1 MFTTHDAFCF
11 LLGVGVKTVIQ
22 PPKPNVP
29 PPSDEQFSSWLQNLE
44 NEFSSLNN
52 HEREIVS
59 FTLHSMCAPFRSK
72 ELAGFLDKLSRR
84 DFLSLLPPEV
94 SCMIFGYLDY
104 TSLIRC
110 AGVNRKWSYLITTND
125 KLWLKAIDSLKMYE
139 PLRLRKLAIISP
151 YKLFSNYMRKVSY
164 FKRMAVELHCPYMEE
179 LGRSEEIGNL
189 KELQASTDG
198 HLVIGYTMEQPHN
211 IYHKYQVSDIS
222 STKIIS
228 SIKTIRSMDIRV
240 NDNFLF
246 LSTNTGRW
254 VCYSWKSTKEIFSFQ
269 TYDYGYDEHR
279 FPAFAEACERCSVLA
294 LFDTNR
300 IQFDPDGGNHTTL
313 KVIVPFVNEHDMLEH
328 SVRLVR
334 FKLDATEELKIIAQQ
349 KVMSSGIKFHHGH
362 ERSYLMPCA
371 KHTFIFQQQN
381 YQFFVYEVA
390 TPHRGA
396 PCSMLFPVLLHI
408 LTPATML
415 DFPNEPFDPVR
426 YRFTRDRTMIG
437 YTNGAKFCWSTLDG
451 KYKGFSTVE
460 GNPYLTTVAVGN
472 MFSLLAVITTEF
484 YRYIIVETGSGNIV
498 KIFPDLTPIQGSET
512 RRYSFLGTFL
522 HLHWLDDVTDSPDL
536 NCKTLAVAAAAY
548 REGFGVW
555 HLIP

>member
-1 MFTTHDAFCF
+1 M
-11 LLGVGVKTVIQ
+11 IQ
-22 PPKPNVP
+22 QPKPSVP
-29 PPSDEQFSSWLQNLE
+29 PPSDEQFASWLENLE

-59 FTLHSMCAPFRSK
+59 FTLHSMCGPFRSK
-72 ELAGFLDKLSRR
+72 ELAGFQDRLSRR

-94 SCMIFGYLDY
+94 SCMILGYLDY
-104 TSLIRC
+104 TTLIRC
-110 AGVNRKWSYLITTND
+110 SGVNRKWSYLITSND
-125 KLWLKAIDSLKMYE
+125 KLWLKALDSIKVYE
-139 PLRLRKLAIISP
+139 PLLRKKLAFMSP
-151 YKLFSNYMRKVSY
+151 FKLFSNYQRKVSY
-164 FKRMAVELHCPYMEE
+164 FKRMGVELHCPFMEE
-179 LGRSEEIGNL
+179 LGRSEDIGNL
-189 KELQASTDG
+189 KELRASADG

-228 SIKTIRSMDIRV
+228 SLKTIRSMDCRV
-240 NDNFLF
+240 ADNFLF
-246 LSTNTGRW
+246 LSTNAGRW
-254 VCYSWKSTKEIFSFQ
+254 VCYSWKTTREIYSVQ

-279 FPAFAEACERCSVLA
+279 FPAFAEACDRCCLLA

-300 IQFDPDGGNHTTL
+300 IQFNPDGVNHTTL
-313 KVIVPFVNEHDMLEH
+313 KVVAPFVNEHNMLEH
-328 SVRLVR
+328 GIRLVR

-349 KVMSSGIKFHHGH
+349 AVMSSGIKFHHGH
-362 ERSYLMPCA
+362 ERSDLMPCS
-371 KHTFIFQQQN
+371 KHKFIFQQQN
-381 YQFFVYEVA
+381 YQFFIYEVD
-390 TPHRGA
+390 THHRGG

-408 LTPATML
+408 LTPATNL
-415 DFPNEPFDPVR
+415 DFPDEPFDPVR
-426 YRFTRDRTMIG
+426 YRLSRDRTMMG
-437 YTNGAKFCWSTLDG
+437 YSNGSKFCWSTLDG
-451 KYKGFSTVE
+451 KLKGYSTVE
-460 GNPYLTTVAVGN
+460 GNPYLTTVAVGS

-522 HLHWLDDVTDSPDL
+522 HLDWLDDVTDSPEL

-548 REGFGVW
+548 REGFGIW